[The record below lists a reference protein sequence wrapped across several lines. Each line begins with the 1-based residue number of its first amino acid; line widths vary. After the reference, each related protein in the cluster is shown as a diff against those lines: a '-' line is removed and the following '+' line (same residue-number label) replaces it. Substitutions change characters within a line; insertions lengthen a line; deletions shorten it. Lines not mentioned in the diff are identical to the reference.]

1 MRIVDVR
8 QRVIGLDE
16 PIANSYI
23 SFRNMTA
30 SVVAVVS
37 DAVRNGKRVV
47 GYGFNSNGRYAQA
60 GLLAERFIPRL
71 LAASP
76 AALLDETGQNLD
88 PERVWDIL
96 MTDEKP
102 GGHGERSVAVG
113 VLDMA
118 IWDLVAKLEE
128 KPLHRLLAERNG
140 DGVVDERV
148 FVYAAG
154 GYYAAGKSAATLR
167 EELASYL
174 DEGYTTVKLKI
185 AGAPLKEDLARVEAV
200 IDLVG
205 SADRVA
211 VDANGRLDESQAL
224 AYGEALAPYGLRW
237 YEEAGDPLDFHL
249 QAVLAERY
257 EGPLAT
263 GENLFSRQDARN
275 LLRYGGLRS
284 DRDVLQ
290 FDPALAY
297 GLTEYLRILGVVREH
312 GFSTR
317 NCIPHGGHQFAL
329 AIASGLR
336 LGGNESYP
344 GVFQPFGGFADSTPV
359 IDGYVAPC
367 ESPGIGIEEKR
378 SLRAVF
384 EELAG

>member
-1 MRIVDVR
+1 VRIVDVR